1 MIIVKLLLI
10 LILTLSFL
18 VFAFSLKLKNF
29 QILGVILGYLLLFL
43 FIINPSLSDKVAHY
57 FGIGTGASLITYV
70 SIGVLSLVSVIIFID
85 TKTNHDAIT
94 KIVRKIGIDDAKKC

>member
-1 MIIVKLLLI
+1 MIIIKLILI

-29 QILGVILGYLLLFL
+29 QILSVILGYITLFI

-57 FGIGTGASLITYV
+57 FGISNGASLILYISV
-70 SIGVLSLVSVIIFID
+70 GVLSLVSVIIFVD

-94 KIVRKIGIDDAKKC
+94 KIVRKIGVDNAKKC